1 MLFSSGDGFEGY
13 RVLDS
18 GFYMSDAV
26 SLARRLLG
34 MILVSSLPEG
44 LASGRIVETEA
55 YAGRSDAACHS
66 YGRDRKDP
74 LHRTAP
80 MFDAGGHAYVYL
92 IYGMYCCFNAV
103 ANTAGEPEAVL
114 IRALEPIDGLPLM
127 ARRRRVD
134 ESELK
139 LDSGLKKL
147 CSGPGKLAMALGIST
162 AWSGLD
168 LTCGEGLF
176 IAYADAPNDRDV
188 LATPRINISYAGDAA
203 SYPYR
208 FVIRDSKFLS
218 TRRHVPK
225 EAT

>member
-1 MLFSSGDGFEGY
+1 MLFSSGGGFEGY
-13 RVLDS
+13 RVLDR

-34 MILVSSLPEG
+34 MILVSSLPDG
-44 LASGRIVETEA
+44 VASGRIVETEA
-55 YAGRSDAACHS
+55 YAGRNDAACHS

-80 MFDAGGHAYVYL
+80 MFEAGGHAYVYF

-103 ANTAGEPEAVL
+103 ANAAGEPEAVL
-114 IRALEPIDGLPLM
+114 IRAIEPMDGLSLM

-139 LDSGLKKL
+139 LESGLKKL
-147 CSGPGKLAMALGIST
+147 CSGPGKLAMALGISLSL
-162 AWSGLD
+162 SGLD
-168 LTCGEGLF
+168 LTCGDGLF
-176 IAYADAPNDRDV
+176 IACGDAPHDRDV
-188 LATPRINISYAGDAA
+188 LATPRINIGYAGDDS

-208 FVIRDSKFLS
+208 FVIQSSKFLS

-225 EAT
+225 EVT